1 MRKSSAWMTLWD
13 DRLLE
18 VIHDEGASRPA
29 DLVDHKYI
37 RVSKSTV
44 SRRLRKLADH
54 GLLQHLGNGVY
65 SITPKGGQYLQG
77 ELDAD
82 ELPDLSEGEDTANA

>member
-1 MRKSSAWMTLWD
+1 MTLWD

-18 VIHDEGASRPA
+18 VILQEGASRPA
-29 DLVDHKYI
+29 DLVEHKYI

-44 SRRLRKLADH
+44 SRRLRKLADY

-65 SITPKGGQYLQG
+65 IITSEGERYLEG

-82 ELPDLSEGEDTANA
+82 ELQDMSEGEGTASA

>member
-1 MRKSSAWMTLWD
+1 MTLWD

-18 VIHDEGASRPA
+18 VIHAEGASRPA

-65 SITPKGGQYLQG
+65 SITSEGEQYLEG
-77 ELDAD
+77 DLDAD
-82 ELPDLSEGEDTANA
+82 ELPDMSEGEGTANA